1 MIRTF
6 FKEVYD
12 TSKLMKVVKKYSYA
26 GILNSL
32 SLLRTLLAHSENT
45 VLQAQKYSRDFLAV
59 QKARAHII
67 LKFTEKIEPLWRKKQ
82 SNKDLPSQL
91 TDFNRSNENISLN
104 ASRRAPTRKWVFLGW
119 AYYNRNSTV
128 LMSNRS
134 ILSTKK
140 RKDDA
145 LDKAIYIISDTVKR
159 KVLFEDLVKRK
170 KAHRAEL
177 LEYENKL
184 IQYTAA
190 QKVDIYIT
198 FLWFSARRSHLDNR
212 NGSWS
217 ESQTR
222 LMERTAFLRSQFS
235 RY

>member
-1 MIRTF
+1 MMRKFVT
-6 FKEVYD
+6 
-12 TSKLMKVVKKYSYA
+12 
-26 GILNSL
+26 
-32 SLLRTLLAHSENT
+32 HSENT

-59 QKARAHII
+59 QRARAQII
-67 LKFTEKIEPLWRKKQ
+67 LKYTEKIEPLWRKKQ

-91 TDFNRSNENISLN
+91 ADFNRSNENISLN
-104 ASRRAPTRKWVFLGW
+104 ASRRASTKKWVYHGW
-119 AYYNRNSTV
+119 A
-128 LMSNRS
+128 LLQKKLIGFMSNRS
-134 ILSTKK
+134 MLPTKK

-145 LDKAIYIISDTVKR
+145 LDKIIYLISETVKR
-159 KVLFEDLVKRK
+159 KVLSEDLVKRK

-190 QKVDIYIT
+190 QKVHFFNYILLCACVSY
-198 FLWFSARRSHLDNR
+198 FDNR
-212 NGSWS
+212 NDLLS

-222 LMERTAFLRSQFS
+222 LMERTALRSQFS